1 MRHFKSVYLKSMRNG
16 VHFLFVKSVLDRAKS
31 DAKVMNKAAKLV
43 EILETAVAKE
53 DECLTLSRKNFKSDD
68 IKQADQDRDT
78 LYAKFRAMVKSFLDI
93 PMQEEAEA
101 AKYLWQSI
109 KDYNIDT
116 KSNLQ
121 QETGL
126 LLNLVADLQSPLATH
141 VETLGLTRLVESLK
155 QTNDRVN
162 DMLLQRT
169 DDRSGQVL
177 GALRTAR
184 FATDDAYD
192 DLVEVIDALAILE
205 GVADYASFINY
216 VNTEIT
222 QYMRNAMNRKAT
234 SSQPLPGTEGGTPDD
249 GGTTG
254 GTEGGGTEGGDTG
267 TGSDTGGE
275 SSGGSDSGSDAPA
288 FD

>member
-16 VHFLFVKSVLDRAKS
+16 VHFLFVKSVLDRAKG

-43 EILETAVAKE
+43 GILETAVAKE
-53 DECLTLSRKNFKSDD
+53 DECLTLSRKNFKSDE

-126 LLNLVADLQSPLATH
+126 LLNLVADLQGPLATH
-141 VETLGLTRLVESLK
+141 VETLGLTRLVENLK
-155 QTNDRVN
+155 QTNERVN

-169 DDRSGQVL
+169 EDRSGQVL

-205 GVADYASFINY
+205 SVADYASFINY

-222 QYMRNAMNRKAT
+222 QYMRHAMSR
-234 SSQPLPGTEGGTPDD
+234 
-249 GGTTG
+249 
-254 GTEGGGTEGGDTG
+254 
-267 TGSDTGGE
+267 
-275 SSGGSDSGSDAPA
+275 
-288 FD
+288 

>member
-1 MRHFKSVYLKSMRNG
+1 
-16 VHFLFVKSVLDRAKS
+16 
-31 DAKVMNKAAKLV
+31 
-43 EILETAVAKE
+43 
-53 DECLTLSRKNFKSDD
+53 
-68 IKQADQDRDT
+68 
-78 LYAKFRAMVKSFLDI
+78 
-93 PMQEEAEA
+93 
-101 AKYLWQSI
+101 
-109 KDYNIDT
+109 NIDT

-126 LLNLVADLQSPLATH
+126 LLNLMADLQGPLATH
-141 VETLGLTRLVESLK
+141 VETLGLTRLVGNLK
-155 QTNDRVN
+155 QANDRLN

-169 DDRSGQVL
+169 EDRSAQVL

-192 DLVEVIDALAILE
+192 DLVEVVDAMAILE

-222 QYMRNAMNRKAT
+222 QYMRNAMSRKTT
-234 SSQPLPGTEGGTPDD
+234 SSQPLPGTEGGTEGGTPED

-254 GTEGGGTEGGDTG
+254 GTEGGDTG
-267 TGSDTGGE
+267 TGGGTTGPGSDTGGE
-275 SSGGSDSGSDAPA
+275 SSGGSDSGSGSGSDAPA

>member
-1 MRHFKSVYLKSMRNG
+1 MRNG

-31 DAKVMNKAAKLV
+31 DAKVMNKAAGLV
-43 EILETAVAKE
+43 AVLETAVAKE

-78 LYAKFRAMVKSFLDI
+78 LYTKFRAMVKSFLDI

-126 LLNLVADLQSPLATH
+126 LLNLVADLQDPLATH

-155 QTNDRVN
+155 QANDRVN

-169 DDRSGQVL
+169 DDRSAQVL

-222 QYMRNAMNRKAT
+222 QYMRNAMSRKAT
-234 SSQPLPGTEGGTPDD
+234 SSQPLPGTDSETPGE

-254 GTEGGGTEGGDTG
+254 GSDSGTEGGDTG